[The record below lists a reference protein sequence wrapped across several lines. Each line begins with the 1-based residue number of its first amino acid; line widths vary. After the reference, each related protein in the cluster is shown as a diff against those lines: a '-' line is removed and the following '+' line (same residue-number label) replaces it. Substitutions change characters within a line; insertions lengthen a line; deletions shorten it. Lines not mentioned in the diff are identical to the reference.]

1 MMRLDGMMVKE
12 EKMHGEQTVIPPR
25 VARAE
30 AANFNRAS
38 FHQLSVGRE
47 ENLIHTCHALG

>member
-1 MMRLDGMMVKE
+1 MRLDGMMVKE